1 MAAVTQRR
9 KTKRTN
15 VPGLYRVEPSRVFP
29 DGGYEVRYR
38 DADYR
43 TRRKTFRT
51 KQDAL
56 DFQASVRTD
65 KNRGD
70 FIDPRKAATR
80 FGEVADKWFEGTAHL
95 RPTTRAAYRSML
107 KTYIKPGLG
116 DYPIGKITPSVL
128 RAFMAGLPD
137 GLSATRKRHVFRT
150 LVPIFKLAVDDGMI
164 RMSPTGAASVKG
176 SVPKAVRRNMLA
188 LTAEQVASVA
198 EAVTP
203 RYRVLVYFAAYTG
216 MRAGEITGLRVRHL
230 DMLRGRVTV
239 EDSISDVNGELVSG
253 PTKNGKGRKIGLPPF
268 LKEMLAG
275 HLAGQ
280 PHEPDDFVFPG
291 PDGKPMRHANFYG
304 RHFKVAVQ
312 GRHSLEGKRGR
323 RERPAVPGALP
334 EHLHGLR
341 FHDLRHTCASL
352 LIAQGTSP
360 KAIQERLGHSSIAIT
375 FDRYGHLFDGHE
387 EPILTG
393 LEETFQRAASEKR
406 AEAAEAA
413 GAVVPLR

>member
-216 MRAGEITGLRVRHL
+216 MRAGEITGLPARPRTARVERSACHPSSRRCSRSTWPASPTNPTTSCFRVRTESLCDTPTSTDATSRSQFRAGIPSKGSAAVGKGPPSPGRCQSTFTGSAFLTSATRAPRSSSPRARARRPSRSDSDTPRSPSPSTVTGICSTATRNRSSQAWKRRSSGRHL
-230 DMLRGRVTV
+230 R
-239 EDSISDVNGELVSG
+239 SG
-253 PTKNGKGRKIGLPPF
+253 PRLP
-268 LKEMLAG
+268 
-275 HLAGQ
+275 
-280 PHEPDDFVFPG
+280 
-291 PDGKPMRHANFYG
+291 R
-304 RHFKVAVQ
+304 
-312 GRHSLEGKRGR
+312 
-323 RERPAVPGALP
+323 RPAQWCRCGSCRA
-334 EHLHGLR
+334 HLGCHW
-341 FHDLRHTCASL
+341 A
-352 LIAQGTSP
+352 
-360 KAIQERLGHSSIAIT
+360 
-375 FDRYGHLFDGHE
+375 
-387 EPILTG
+387 
-393 LEETFQRAASEKR
+393 
-406 AEAAEAA
+406 
-413 GAVVPLR
+413 